1 MPKRRGWRYD
11 GPNSRLDV
19 DVDGTTVAR
28 FDDSTGVDVR
38 TGDLTVQ
45 SGNLDMVAGTL
56 DIQDGGTVTQ
66 GTSKSTTVVLNTHT
80 GQITM
85 HAAALADD
93 AIVSF
98 IVTNSTVAATDVVI
112 VNHAS
117 GGTIGS
123 YVVQAHTPAAGS
135 FKIGVINVSGGSL
148 SEAAVI
154 SFAVIKGASS

>member
-1 MPKRRGWRYD
+1 MPSRRGWRWD
-11 GPNSRLDV
+11 GANSRLDV

-28 FDDSTGVDVR
+28 FDDG
-38 TGDLTVQ
+38 TGDIEIV
-45 SGNLDMVAGTL
+45 SGTINVA
-56 DIQDGGTVTQ
+56 DGGTVSQ
-66 GTSKSTTVVLNTHT
+66 LTSKSTTVILNTHS

-85 HAAALADD
+85 DDAALADD

-98 IVTNSTVAATDVVI
+98 TVTNSNVAATDVVI
-112 VNHAS
+112 VNHSS

-148 SEAAVI
+148 AEIPVI

>member
-1 MPKRRGWRYD
+1 MPSRRGWRWD
-11 GPNSRLDV
+11 GANSRLDV

-28 FDDSTGVDVR
+28 FDDG
-38 TGDLTVQ
+38 TGDIEIV
-45 SGNLDMVAGTL
+45 SGTINVA
-56 DIQDGGTVTQ
+56 DGGTVSQ
-66 GTSKSTTVVLNTHT
+66 LTSKSTTVILNTHS

-85 HAAALADD
+85 DDAGLADD

-98 IVTNSTVAATDVVI
+98 TVTNSNVAATDVVI
-112 VNHAS
+112 VNHSS
-117 GGTIGS
+117 GGTVGS

-148 SEAAVI
+148 AEIPVI

>member
-1 MPKRRGWRYD
+1 MPSRRGWKWD
-11 GPNSRLDV
+11 GANSRLDV

-28 FDDSTGVDVR
+28 FDDG
-38 TGDLTVQ
+38 TGDIEIV
-45 SGNLDMVAGTL
+45 SGTINVA
-56 DIQDGGTVTQ
+56 DGGTVTQ
-66 GTSKSTTVVLNTHT
+66 ASSKSTAVELNTHS

-85 HAAALADD
+85 DDANLADD

-98 IVTNSTVAATDVVI
+98 TVTNSNVAATDVVI
-112 VNHAS
+112 VNHSS

-135 FKIGVINVSGGSL
+135 FKIGVINVSGGTL
-148 SEAAVI
+148 GEQPVI